1 MTTRTPTEA
10 TPPAPRWRRLREGW
24 RRIARRIGDI
34 QARVMLTIFYV
45 VIVTPFA
52 LAVRALSDPMRF
64 DAAPSWLPKESP
76 DVDTATYARRQY

>member
-1 MTTRTPTEA
+1 MTTHAATATTPA
-10 TPPAPRWRRLREGW
+10 ASRGRRLWEGW
-24 RRIARRIGDI
+24 KRIARRIGDV

-52 LAVRALSDPMRF
+52 LAVRAFSDPMRF
-64 DAAPSWLPKESP
+64 DAAPSWLPKDSP